1 MNFCLRRSVQC
12 TASVKRAVTRTG
24 GDEGWTRLVVNGVIY
39 FNWRSAWVCLA
50 TTHLPSFDP
59 PSHLM
64 AWFASLF
71 SNSKASVQ
79 GRRKVLSSTQEA
91 FSLPSPGFA
100 QNGLFT
106 ADSSLSS
113 PDPESAITPSYT
125 YPPQSSG
132 TQYKYIST
140 GCANSESFLTFL
152 STLNHAAAE
161 SPPFYSPHPC
171 YPSTMPRSLPLL
183 NTLPSSRHGLASEI
197 GCRPNIPN

>member
-1 MNFCLRRSVQC
+1 MAL
-12 TASVKRAVTRTG
+12 
-24 GDEGWTRLVVNGVIY
+24 
-39 FNWRSAWVCLA
+39 SARVCLA
-50 TTHLPSFDP
+50 THTSP
-59 PSHLM
+59 PSILHPIPM

-100 QNGLFT
+100 QNGLFI

-113 PDPESAITPSYT
+113 PDPESAVTPSYT

-152 STLNHAAAE
+152 STLNHSAAE
-161 SPPFYSPHPC
+161 SPPFYSPHLC

-183 NTLPSSRHGLASEI
+183 NTLLSRKHGLASEI

>member
-1 MNFCLRRSVQC
+1 MG
-12 TASVKRAVTRTG
+12 TG
-24 GDEGWTRLVVNGVIY
+24 EVRLDSIRVVNGVIY
-39 FNWRSAWVCLA
+39 FNWRS
-50 TTHLPSFDP
+50 LPGFALPCHTSP
-59 PSHLM
+59 PSILHPM

-71 SNSKASVQ
+71 SSSKASVQ

-91 FSLPSPGFA
+91 FSLPSPVFA
-100 QNGLFT
+100 QGGLFT

-152 STLNHAAAE
+152 STLNHSVE
-161 SPPFYSPHPC
+161 SPPVHGQHPC

-183 NTLPSSRHGLASEI
+183 NTLPSSKHGPASEI